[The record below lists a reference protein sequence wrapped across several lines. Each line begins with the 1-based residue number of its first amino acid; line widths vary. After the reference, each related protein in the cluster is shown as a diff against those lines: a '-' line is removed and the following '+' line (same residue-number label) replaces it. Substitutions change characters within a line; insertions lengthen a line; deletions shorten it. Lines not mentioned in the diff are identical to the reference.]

1 MKATIKITS
10 LNTDVTISA
19 NDTTNKMIVNGKN
32 IKFNVPEFIGKL
44 AIITSNWA
52 PFYGEN
58 SIIDGEEFIVYLE
71 APTIEDTIATLESL
85 RQVVRSTPFKV
96 DDVSYLH
103 LSISI
108 GAAQLENG
116 VPLKDTIHLADQ
128 HLYIAKE
135 KGRDQ
140 LIAHFCM

>member
-58 SIIDGEEFIVYLE
+58 SIIDGEEFIVEITGKTTRRFIGSNAFPSNYNKFAEL
-71 APTIEDTIATLESL
+71 I
-85 RQVVRSTPFKV
+85 QGV
-96 DDVSYLH
+96 
-103 LSISI
+103 LS
-108 GAAQLENG
+108 QCN
-116 VPLKDTIHLADQ
+116 
-128 HLYIAKE
+128 
-135 KGRDQ
+135 
-140 LIAHFCM
+140 